1 LDEPTSGLDP
11 LMEQAFQQVV
21 RERRARGCT
30 VLLSSHLLGE
40 VEALAD
46 RVSIIRHG
54 RTVTT
59 GTLADLRRHTRTTVH
74 AVTVDDPPGLATA
87 PGVTDYV
94 SERLDGHI
102 DTRFSIEAEHL
113 DPTIGVLH
121 SAHLHTLTVNPPSLD
136 ALFLSS
142 YADVDSAAGKV
153 DAPAKARR

>member
-59 GTLADLRRHTRTTVH
+59 GTLADLRQHTRTTVH
-74 AVTVDDPPGLATA
+74 AVTVGDPPGLATA

-94 SERLDGHI
+94 TERLDGHV

-113 DPTIGVLH
+113 DQTIGVLH
-121 SAHLHTLTVNPPSLD
+121 AAHLHTLTVNPPSLD

-142 YADVDSAAGKV
+142 YTDVDDAAGKV
-153 DAPAKARR
+153 GAPAKARR